1 MDPGPG
7 HAGME
12 EVERL
17 PSDESDLKSDT
28 EGVHNEHR
36 VSDTDAARHSSATS
50 SGLEK
55 RQDVEIVDWD
65 GPNDPENPY
74 AKLQPSV
81 EQVER
86 LTVHLVS
93 IGLYQE
99 NGSSR

>member
-1 MDPGPG
+1 
-7 HAGME
+7 ME

-65 GPNDPENPY
+65 GPDDPENPY
-74 AKLQPSV
+74 ARQ
-81 EQVER
+81 QHAFGWMAR
-86 LTVHLVS
+86 LTVVQLQLVP
-93 IGLYQE
+93 LE
-99 NGSSR
+99 EMDPHANDMLHVK